1 LIVDYL
7 DAVHILIVIC
17 INYNMIKFY
26 FPSSEMRV
34 NPWYPN
40 ICLEYIGIV
49 KIALDSLNLAGQKD
63 MRIVIEER
71 FLLLIN

>member
-1 LIVDYL
+1 
-7 DAVHILIVIC
+7 
-17 INYNMIKFY
+17 MIKFY